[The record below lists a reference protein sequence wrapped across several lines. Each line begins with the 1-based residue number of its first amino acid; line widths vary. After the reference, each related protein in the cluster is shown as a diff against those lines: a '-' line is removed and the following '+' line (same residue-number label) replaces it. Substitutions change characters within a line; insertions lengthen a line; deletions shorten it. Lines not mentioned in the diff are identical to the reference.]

1 MLPAQKKR
9 LSEDTMPLRGLILA
23 AAAALLATAGSSF
36 AQTPTPLTVMV
47 FQGMQNLP
55 LFAAQSQG
63 LFAKRGLAVDL
74 KIAPNS
80 DEARDGLAA
89 NRHQIVHAGVDNAV
103 AMAEVAKIDV
113 AIVMGGDN
121 GFNRL
126 IVQPDVKNYADLY
139 GKTLIVD
146 AVDTAYAFVMYE
158 MLRQYGL
165 DKGDYKVKPVGASFR
180 RLEVMLQDKTAAAA
194 ILNPPFTLRAI
205 DAGLSDFGPAVK
217 ALGPYQAT
225 GAFLLRPWAKANADT
240 VVRYIQAYVDGLRW
254 SFDPKNKDA
263 AVKLLA
269 EGLKLPEGVAQRAYV
284 IAAHP
289 TDGLS
294 KDAKLDLEGF
304 KNVLRLRASLH
315 GDWGGKAPPPETY
328 LDLSYYDKALAGL

>member
-1 MLPAQKKR
+1 MPKMLCCRRKRKR
-9 LSEDTMPLRGLILA
+9 LSEDTMPLRKLILA
-23 AAAALLATAGSSF
+23 AATALIATAGSSF
-36 AQTPTPLTVMV
+36 AQAPTPLTVMV

-139 GKTLIVD
+139 AKTVIVD
-146 AVDTAYAFVMYE
+146 AVDTAYAFV
-158 MLRQYGL
+158 
-165 DKGDYKVKPVGASFR
+165 
-180 RLEVMLQDKTAAAA
+180 
-194 ILNPPFTLRAI
+194 
-205 DAGLSDFGPAVK
+205 
-217 ALGPYQAT
+217 
-225 GAFLLRPWAKANADT
+225 
-240 VVRYIQAYVDGLRW
+240 
-254 SFDPKNKDA
+254 
-263 AVKLLA
+263 
-269 EGLKLPEGVAQRAYV
+269 
-284 IAAHP
+284 
-289 TDGLS
+289 
-294 KDAKLDLEGF
+294 
-304 KNVLRLRASLH
+304 
-315 GDWGGKAPPPETY
+315 
-328 LDLSYYDKALAGL
+328 